1 MAHVPVWS
9 LGPQHHGDFVSGK
22 AVGLCWYPDGW
33 ESSLFHPVVA
43 HTSTAPSFTVKP
55 EGEAAVCRPCAG
67 RISQSEASLSL
78 SRRV

>member
-1 MAHVPVWS
+1 MACVPAWS

-22 AVGLCWYPDGW
+22 AVGLRWYLDGW

-43 HTSTAPSFTVKP
+43 HTRVPSFTVKP